1 MAGKYLIAGLGNIGS
16 EYAGTRHNIGFMV
29 VDYLAE
35 DAGAVFKT
43 DRLGSIAEI
52 SYRGSKLI
60 LLKPSTYMNLSGK
73 AVSYWLQK
81 ENIQRENLMVICDD
95 LALPVGS
102 VRMRKKGSDGGHNGL
117 GNINQV
123 LGTSDYCRIRVGI
136 GNGFPRGGQV
146 DYVLGHFEGEEAAM
160 LPEVLK
166 RAAQGVKDF
175 TFMGA
180 DRAMNICN
188 TDPRKNKPSS
198 EPEEVKPQHHQTLSG
213 QKEETPQR
221 QQTSSGQTEEKPQ
234 HQQTSSGQKEE
245 KPQHQQASCGQTE
258 ETPQRQ
264 QTPCGQTEETPQR
277 QQTSWGQTEETPQR
291 QQTSS
296 GQTEEKPQHQHAS
309 CGPKGE
315 SQNFRQSASEQ
326 NARESGHQQDTDEP
340 VTSFREKLLNLFRK
354 YSKE

>member
-1 MAGKYLIAGLGNIGS
+1 MAGKYLIAGLGNIGA

-29 VDYLAE
+29 ADRLAE

-43 DRLGSIAEI
+43 DRLGSVAEI

-73 AVSYWLQK
+73 AVSYWMQK
-81 ENIQRENLMVICDD
+81 ENLMVICDD
-95 LALPVGS
+95 LALPVGT

-117 GNINQV
+117 ANINQI

-146 DYVLGHFEGEEAAM
+146 DYVLGRFEGEEAAK

-175 TFMGA
+175 AFMGA

-188 TDPRKNKPSS
+188 TDPKKLEPKESKPKESGSEQS
-198 EPEEVKPQHHQTLSG
+198 EPKKTATVSETSPQTAENIAEAEPKELSF
-213 QKEETPQR
+213 K
-221 QQTSSGQTEEKPQ
+221 
-234 HQQTSSGQKEE
+234 
-245 KPQHQQASCGQTE
+245 
-258 ETPQRQ
+258 
-264 QTPCGQTEETPQR
+264 
-277 QQTSWGQTEETPQR
+277 
-291 QQTSS
+291 
-296 GQTEEKPQHQHAS
+296 
-309 CGPKGE
+309 
-315 SQNFRQSASEQ
+315 
-326 NARESGHQQDTDEP
+326 D
-340 VTSFREKLLNLFRK
+340 KLLNLFRK

>member
-1 MAGKYLIAGLGNIGS
+1 MAVLSKRTVSFLLARRIGDVNIIDSKMAGKYLIAGLGNIGS

-81 ENIQRENLMVICDD
+81 ENIQKENLMVICDD

-198 EPEEVKPQHHQTLSG
+198 EPEEVKPQHQQTTSG
-213 QKEETPQR
+213 QKEEKPQR
-221 QQTSSGQTEEKPQ
+221 
-234 HQQTSSGQKEE
+234 QQTSSGQKEE

-258 ETPQRQ
+258 EKPQH
-264 QTPCGQTEETPQR
+264 
-277 QQTSWGQTEETPQR
+277 

-315 SQNFRQSASEQ
+315 TQNFRQSVSEQ
-326 NARESGHQQDTDEP
+326 NARESGHQQDTDES

>member
-213 QKEETPQR
+213 QKEE
-221 QQTSSGQTEEKPQ
+221 KPQ
-234 HQQTSSGQKEE
+234 HHQTLSGQK
-245 KPQHQQASCGQTE
+245 
-258 ETPQRQ
+258 
-264 QTPCGQTEETPQR
+264 
-277 QQTSWGQTEETPQR
+277 EETPQR

-309 CGPKGE
+309 SGPKGE
-315 SQNFRQSASEQ
+315 TQNFRQSVSEQ
-326 NARESGHQQDTDEP
+326 NARESGHQQDTDES

>member
-81 ENIQRENLMVICDD
+81 ENIQKENLMVICDD

-198 EPEEVKPQHHQTLSG
+198 EPEEVKPQPQQATSG
-213 QKEETPQR
+213 QKEERPQR
-221 QQTSSGQTEEKPQ
+221 QQT
-234 HQQTSSGQKEE
+234 
-245 KPQHQQASCGQTE
+245 SCGQTE

-264 QTPCGQTEETPQR
+264 QTPCGQTEE
-277 QQTSWGQTEETPQR
+277 
-291 QQTSS
+291 
-296 GQTEEKPQHQHAS
+296 KPQHQHAS

-315 SQNFRQSASEQ
+315 NQNFRQSVSEQ
-326 NARESGHQQDTDEP
+326 NARESAHQQDTDEP

>member
-35 DAGAVFKT
+35 DAGEVFKT

-81 ENIQRENLMVICDD
+81 ENIQKENLIVICDD

-213 QKEETPQR
+213 QKEE
-221 QQTSSGQTEEKPQ
+221 KPQ
-234 HQQTSSGQKEE
+234 H
-245 KPQHQQASCGQTE
+245 
-258 ETPQRQ
+258 
-264 QTPCGQTEETPQR
+264 
-277 QQTSWGQTEETPQR
+277 

-315 SQNFRQSASEQ
+315 TQNFRQSVSEQ
-326 NARESGHQQDTDEP
+326 NARESGHQQDTDES

-354 YSKE
+354 YGKE

>member
-1 MAGKYLIAGLGNIGS
+1 MAGKYLIAGLGNIGA

-29 VDYLAE
+29 ADRLAE

-43 DRLGSIAEI
+43 DRLGSVAEI

-73 AVSYWLQK
+73 AVSYWMQK
-81 ENIQRENLMVICDD
+81 ENIQKENLMVICDD
-95 LALPVGS
+95 LALPVGT

-117 GNINQV
+117 ANINQI

-146 DYVLGHFEGEEAAM
+146 DYVLGRFEGEEAAK

-175 TFMGA
+175 AFMGA

-188 TDPRKNKPSS
+188 TDPKKS
-198 EPEEVKPQHHQTLSG
+198 EPKESKP
-213 QKEETPQR
+213 K
-221 QQTSSGQTEEKPQ
+221 
-234 HQQTSSGQKEE
+234 
-245 KPQHQQASCGQTE
+245 
-258 ETPQRQ
+258 
-264 QTPCGQTEETPQR
+264 
-277 QQTSWGQTEETPQR
+277 
-291 QQTSS
+291 
-296 GQTEEKPQHQHAS
+296 
-309 CGPKGE
+309 
-315 SQNFRQSASEQ
+315 
-326 NARESGHQQDTDEP
+326 ESGTEQSEP
-340 VTSFREKLLNLFRK
+340 KKTATVSETSPQTAENIAEAEPKELSFKDKLLNLFRK

>member
-1 MAGKYLIAGLGNIGS
+1 MAGKYLIAGLGNIGA

-29 VDYLAE
+29 ADRLAE
-35 DAGAVFKT
+35 DAGAVFKV
-43 DRLGSIAEI
+43 DRLGSVAEI

-73 AVSYWLQK
+73 AVSYWMQK
-81 ENIQRENLMVICDD
+81 ENIQKENLMVICDD
-95 LALPVGS
+95 LALPVGT

-117 GNINQV
+117 ANINQI

-146 DYVLGHFEGEEAAM
+146 DYVLGRFEGEEAAK

-188 TDPRKNKPSS
+188 TDPKKS
-198 EPEEVKPQHHQTLSG
+198 EPKESKPKESG
-213 QKEETPQR
+213 
-221 QQTSSGQTEEKPQ
+221 
-234 HQQTSSGQKEE
+234 
-245 KPQHQQASCGQTE
+245 
-258 ETPQRQ
+258 
-264 QTPCGQTEETPQR
+264 
-277 QQTSWGQTEETPQR
+277 
-291 QQTSS
+291 
-296 GQTEEKPQHQHAS
+296 
-309 CGPKGE
+309 
-315 SQNFRQSASEQ
+315 SEQ
-326 NARESGHQQDTDEP
+326 SEP
-340 VTSFREKLLNLFRK
+340 KKTATVSETSPKTAENIAEAEPKELSFKDKLLNLFRK

>member
-1 MAGKYLIAGLGNIGS
+1 MAGKYLIAGLGNIGA

-29 VDYLAE
+29 ADRLAE
-35 DAGAVFKT
+35 DAGAVFKV
-43 DRLGSIAEI
+43 DRLGSVAEI

-73 AVSYWLQK
+73 AVSYWMQK
-81 ENIQRENLMVICDD
+81 ENIQKENLMVICDD
-95 LALPVGS
+95 LALPVGT

-117 GNINQV
+117 ANINQI

-146 DYVLGHFEGEEAAM
+146 DYVLGRFEGEEAAK

-188 TDPRKNKPSS
+188 TDPKKS
-198 EPEEVKPQHHQTLSG
+198 EPKESKPKESG
-213 QKEETPQR
+213 
-221 QQTSSGQTEEKPQ
+221 
-234 HQQTSSGQKEE
+234 
-245 KPQHQQASCGQTE
+245 
-258 ETPQRQ
+258 
-264 QTPCGQTEETPQR
+264 
-277 QQTSWGQTEETPQR
+277 
-291 QQTSS
+291 
-296 GQTEEKPQHQHAS
+296 
-309 CGPKGE
+309 
-315 SQNFRQSASEQ
+315 SEQ
-326 NARESGHQQDTDEP
+326 SEP
-340 VTSFREKLLNLFRK
+340 KKTATVSETSPQAAENIAEAEPKELSFKDKLLNLFRK

>member
-1 MAGKYLIAGLGNIGS
+1 MAGKYLIAGLGNIGA

-29 VDYLAE
+29 ADRLAE
-35 DAGAVFKT
+35 DAGAVFKV
-43 DRLGSIAEI
+43 DRLGSVAEI

-73 AVSYWLQK
+73 AVSYWMQK
-81 ENIQRENLMVICDD
+81 ENIQKENLMVICDD
-95 LALPVGS
+95 LALPVGT

-117 GNINQV
+117 ANINQI

-146 DYVLGHFEGEEAAM
+146 DYVLGRFEGEEAAN

-188 TDPRKNKPSS
+188 TDPKKS
-198 EPEEVKPQHHQTLSG
+198 EPKESKPKESG
-213 QKEETPQR
+213 
-221 QQTSSGQTEEKPQ
+221 
-234 HQQTSSGQKEE
+234 
-245 KPQHQQASCGQTE
+245 
-258 ETPQRQ
+258 
-264 QTPCGQTEETPQR
+264 
-277 QQTSWGQTEETPQR
+277 
-291 QQTSS
+291 
-296 GQTEEKPQHQHAS
+296 
-309 CGPKGE
+309 
-315 SQNFRQSASEQ
+315 SEQ
-326 NARESGHQQDTDEP
+326 SEP
-340 VTSFREKLLNLFRK
+340 KKTATVSETSPQTAENIAEAEPKELSFKDKLLNLFRK

>member
-1 MAGKYLIAGLGNIGS
+1 MAGKFLIAGLGNIGA

-35 DAGAVFKT
+35 EAGQVFRV

-73 AVSYWLQK
+73 AVSYWMQK
-81 ENIQRENLMVICDD
+81 ENIQLENLMVICDD
-95 LALPVGS
+95 LALPMGS

-117 GNINQV
+117 GNINQI

-146 DYVLGHFEGEEAAM
+146 DYVLSQFEDSEKEQM
-160 LPEVLK
+160 PTVLK

-188 TDPRKNKPSS
+188 TDPKKKPEEKAQSEKPSPS
-198 EPEEVKPQHHQTLSG
+198 EPKKETSEL
-213 QKEETPQR
+213 QKTAIDSEKE
-221 QQTSSGQTEEKPQ
+221 SSGTQEKVAEDNN
-234 HQQTSSGQKEE
+234 KEL
-245 KPQHQQASCGQTE
+245 
-258 ETPQRQ
+258 
-264 QTPCGQTEETPQR
+264 
-277 QQTSWGQTEETPQR
+277 
-291 QQTSS
+291 
-296 GQTEEKPQHQHAS
+296 
-309 CGPKGE
+309 
-315 SQNFRQSASEQ
+315 
-326 NARESGHQQDTDEP
+326 
-340 VTSFREKLLNLFRK
+340 SFKEKLLNLFRK
-354 YSKE
+354 YSKEE

>member
-81 ENIQRENLMVICDD
+81 ENIQRENLIVICDD

-213 QKEETPQR
+213 QKEETPQH
-221 QQTSSGQTEEKPQ
+221 QQTSSGQTEETPQ
-234 HQQTSSGQKEE
+234 RQQTPCGQKEE

-258 ETPQRQ
+258 EKPQRQ
-264 QTPCGQTEETPQR
+264 QTSSGQKEETPQR
-277 QQTSWGQTEETPQR
+277 QQTSCGE
-291 QQTSS
+291 
-296 GQTEEKPQHQHAS
+296 TEEKTQHQHAS

-315 SQNFRQSASEQ
+315 TQNFRQSVSEQ
-326 NARESGHQQDTDEP
+326 NARESGHQQDTDES

-354 YSKE
+354 YGKE